1 MILVAA
7 FLAVGVAA
15 LFMLWPLIRHLEPPT
30 AAGSSTHDQD
40 REGALLAI
48 EEIELDVASGR
59 LSSAQAE
66 VRHTEARLRAER
78 ILNEEAKMASDQAED
93 RR

>member
-1 MILVAA
+1 MILVVA
-7 FLAVGVAA
+7 FLALGVSA

-30 AAGSSTHDQD
+30 NGRTSASGHD

-48 EEIELDVASGR
+48 EEIELDLASGR

-66 VRHTEARLRAER
+66 MQYGEARLHAER
-78 ILNEEAKMASDQAED
+78 VLNEGLKVAADQAED

>member
-1 MILVAA
+1 MILIAA
-7 FLAVGVAA
+7 FLAVGAAA

-30 AAGSSTHDQD
+30 DGGSSTHDQD

-66 VRHTEARLRAER
+66 ARHTEARLRAER
-78 ILNEEAKMASDQAED
+78 VLNGKAKMAAAQPED